1 MYRKKDIASK
11 DAQVGPEN
19 PEGLGTTKHSH
30 TPSPSSTARTSQLQ
44 AHLQH
49 RWKTLSA
56 PSDSDFMVS
65 HTAFAS
71 LHLGKLNKDE
81 GEYVSKKFICV

>member
-11 DAQVGPEN
+11 DAQAGPEN
-19 PEGLGTTKHSH
+19 PEGLGTPSTV
-30 TPSPSSTARTSQLQ
+30 TPLPLSSTARTSQLQ

-49 RWKTLSA
+49 RWKTLSGL
-56 PSDSDFMVS
+56 PSDSDFTWTIS

-71 LHLGKLNKDE
+71 A
-81 GEYVSKKFICV
+81 SR